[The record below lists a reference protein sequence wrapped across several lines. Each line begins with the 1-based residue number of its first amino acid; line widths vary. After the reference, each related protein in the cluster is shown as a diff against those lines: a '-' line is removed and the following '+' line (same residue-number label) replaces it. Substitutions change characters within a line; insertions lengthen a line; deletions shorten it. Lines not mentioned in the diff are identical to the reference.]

1 MSRQITIFKVGET
14 LLGLDI
20 LTVKEIHR
28 HMELTPIPGAPKHL
42 SGLMNLRGR
51 VVTVVEL
58 SVCLH
63 LDENDREKILLI
75 LKTDSEIRQYQQQ
88 GLLSDL
94 TLGEDI
100 VGFLID
106 SMEDVLDIEDE
117 DILPTPP
124 NIGSVDR
131 QLIQGVIKLE
141 KELVLILDIN
151 TLLER
156 IIELTTMKEKTR

>member
-51 VVTVVEL
+51 IVTVVEL

-63 LDENDREKILLI
+63 LEENDGEKILLI
-75 LKTDSEIRQYQQQ
+75 LKTDSEIRQYQQR
-88 GLLSDL
+88 GLLTDVS
-94 TLGEDI
+94 LGEDI
-100 VGFLID
+100 VGLLIN
-106 SMEDVLDIEDE
+106 SMEDVLDVEDE

-141 KELVLILDIN
+141 KEIRGLIGTNNQTVRNWNL
-151 TLLER
+151 
-156 IIELTTMKEKTR
+156 KKH